1 MKYELQIEGMTCLN
15 CAKTLEHAL
24 ASVPGVERAEVSYGR
39 KHGTVVADDRV
50 RPETLRET
58 VAHAG
63 YRASVVGHDTNPTI
77 APDVAASEVATQS
90 HGADYDLE
98 CEKLHPM
105 IASVVRSTRSRR
117 AAWRSTRSRHCAAPL
132 AVTSMRLSTPKPTSA
147 TLPAIRPATRDTTAS
162 SVS

>member
-63 YRASVVGHDTNPTI
+63 YRASVVGHDTNPN
-77 APDVAASEVATQS
+77 D
-90 HGADYDLE
+90 
-98 CEKLHPM
+98 
-105 IASVVRSTRSRR
+105 R
-117 AAWRSTRSRHCAAPL
+117 A
-132 AVTSMRLSTPKPTSA
+132 
-147 TLPAIRPATRDTTAS
+147 
-162 SVS
+162 